1 MYRKPLT
8 PLIAVI
14 VLCALTATVQADL
27 VGWWAFDEDVE
38 DQSEKENHGLLDF
51 PIFEDDVPDAIGDG
65 MSLSFDGN
73 VGVEIAADPSLDSD
87 AFTLS
92 MFVLNRGQAAQ
103 FSRLTSRQ
111 SDTFETSLGTGRR
124 PRRSGSR
131 GVRRAPGSGPS
142 ESVRVLPLAGAA
154 K

>member
-14 VLCALTATVQADL
+14 VLCALTATVRADL

-51 PIFEDDVPDAIGDG
+51 PLFEDDVPDAIGDG

-92 MFVLNRGQAAQ
+92 MFVLNRGQAGR

-111 SDTFETSLGTGRR
+111 SDTFETSLG
-124 PRRSGSR
+124 SG
-131 GVRRAPGSGPS
+131 GG
-142 ESVRVLPLAGAA
+142 
-154 K
+154 